1 MKVAVKD
8 ANVLIDL
15 IEADLLG
22 LWFRVGIETHTTD
35 LVVHE
40 LRRVA
45 HGQAL
50 SLMIEA
56 GNLRVRTFEPA
67 VLNSIRLQAAKFGV
81 SLADA
86 SVIHHASEIG
96 ATLLS
101 GDRKVRREAAHLG
114 LEVRGLLWVFD
125 KLVGDG
131 VLAPTEAAVRL
142 KRTLSAGAFL
152 PSDECDTRLR
162 RWLAS

>member
-8 ANVLIDL
+8 ANVLINL
-15 IEADLLG
+15 IEADVLG
-22 LWFRVGIETHTTD
+22 LWFRLGIETHTTD

-45 HGQAL
+45 QGQAL

-67 VLNSIRLQAAKFGV
+67 ILNSIRLQATKLGV

-114 LEVRGLLWVFD
+114 LEVRGLLCVFD
-125 KLVGDG
+125 KLVGEG
-131 VLAPTEAAVRL
+131 VLAPAEASIRL
-142 KRTLSAGAFL
+142 KRALAAGAFL
-152 PSDECDTRLR
+152 PADECETRLR